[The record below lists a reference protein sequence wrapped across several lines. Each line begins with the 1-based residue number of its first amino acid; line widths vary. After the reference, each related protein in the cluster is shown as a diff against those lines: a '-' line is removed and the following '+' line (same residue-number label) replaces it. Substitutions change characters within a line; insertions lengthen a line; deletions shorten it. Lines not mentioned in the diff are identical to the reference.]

1 MLLLPAALFSEFCA
15 LHRQK
20 IPLFNREKVKEMKQ
34 QYWLVSNKKIKE
46 LLNFNNFSNLQS
58 NLKITYD
65 WYKEKDW
72 M

>member
-1 MLLLPAALFSEFCA
+1 MSAF
-15 LHRQK
+15 HREK

-34 QYWLVSNKKIKE
+34 QYWLVSNQKVKE
-46 LLNFNNFSNLQS
+46 LLNFNTSTDLYT
-58 NLKITYD
+58 NLKKTYE